1 LPCSG
6 LGKHPPADRAS
17 RRPRLLNATHFTQLP
32 AVLID
37 IIIRLPQAIRRP
49 RGADDDALVDTRR
62 PVAAMQRVADWL
74 NKVGLGQYA
83 QHFADNAIDTS
94 VLRLLTDQDLQ
105 QIGVALGHR
114 KKILRAIA
122 ELDEAGLGLQP
133 ARQNEAGRR
142 QLTVMFADLV
152 GSTALSTKL

>member
-1 LPCSG
+1 
-6 LGKHPPADRAS
+6 
-17 RRPRLLNATHFTQLP
+17 
-32 AVLID
+32 
-37 IIIRLPQAIRRP
+37 
-49 RGADDDALVDTRR
+49 
-62 PVAAMQRVADWL
+62 MQRVADWL

-133 ARQNEAGRR
+133 APQNEAGRR

-152 GSTALSTKL
+152 GSTALSTKLDPEDLREIVGAYYRCCVEQIAKCGALSAT